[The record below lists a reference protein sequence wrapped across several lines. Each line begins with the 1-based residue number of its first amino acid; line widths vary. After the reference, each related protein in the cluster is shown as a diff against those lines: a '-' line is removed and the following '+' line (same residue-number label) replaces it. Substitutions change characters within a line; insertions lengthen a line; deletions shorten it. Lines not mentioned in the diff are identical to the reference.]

1 MLKLRKWVSV
11 YRAFYNIYSMN
22 KDSISIAV
30 IDYGGGNIGSVSNA
44 LAKLGYRPTVT
55 ASASVILG
63 ADAVFLPGV
72 GAAADTMKS
81 LSAAGID
88 ESVRRLVKL
97 KKPLF
102 AICVGLQVL
111 LGSTEEDGEHEC
123 LGIIPGRVC
132 KLPAGLKIPHMG
144 WNQVK
149 QACPH
154 PIFSGIPDKTDFYFV
169 HSYYALPQDRSV
181 VAGTTDY
188 GFEFCS
194 MIIRHNL
201 FATQF
206 HPEKSGE
213 FGLKMYSNFLKL
225 ASKGV

>member
-1 MLKLRKWVSV
+1 MG
-11 YRAFYNIYSMN
+11 
-22 KDSISIAV
+22 KDTKIIAV
-30 IDYGGGNIGSVSNA
+30 IDYGAGNIGSVVNA
-44 LAKLGYRPTVT
+44 LVNLGHRPTVT
-55 ASASVILG
+55 GSASAILN

-88 ESVRRLVKL
+88 ECVKRLVEL

-111 LGSTEEDGEHEC
+111 LDATEEGGEYKC

-132 KLPAGLKIPHMG
+132 RLPAGLKIPHMG

-149 QACPH
+149 QVYAH
-154 PIFSGIPDKTDFYFV
+154 PIFTGIPNNTNFYFV
-169 HSYYALPQDRSV
+169 HSYYARPMDRSV
-181 VAGTTDY
+181 IAGTTEY
-188 GFEFCS
+188 GLEFCS
-194 MIIRHNL
+194 MIIDNNL

-213 FGLKMYSNFLKL
+213 PGLRMYSNFLKYTL
-225 ASKGV
+225 L